1 MMTSFRYRIID
12 WAVICAALLTASRG
26 IDVSVPT
33 SRRAPVNGDVQL
45 VGGSSPA
52 EGRVEVF
59 YNGAWGTVCDDGW
72 EMSDA
77 QIVCKQL
84 GFASANA
91 TRCCAYF
98 GQGTGAIIL
107 DDLACTG
114 DETRIGDCPHRGWEQ
129 HNCAHTEDAGVI
141 CNGKVR
147 LAGSSNPLQGRL
159 EIFHEGQWGT
169 VCDTDW
175 DLKDAKVVCRQ
186 LGYPSAN
193 ASSAA
198 ANGVA
203 TGQILLDSVSCMGDE
218 QGVEYCDHG
227 EWKNVSANCTHS
239 RDAGVTCTRPIRLVG
254 GHGPMEGR
262 VEIFHNGTWGSIC
275 DSSWSFQDAVVV
287 CKQLGGYAAQEA
299 TRGAQYG
306 GGLGP
311 IHMSNVK
318 CAGTEGTLEQC
329 PNSGWGVVGEC
340 THSNDA
346 GVICTPA
353 VRLVDGNSY
362 IEGRVEVFN
371 NGQWGSIC
379 PESWDAKDAA
389 VACRQLG
396 NYPLSEDDCCQP
408 QGVGQGGA
416 GVVLDGVDCV
426 GNETRLQDCLHKPWG
441 NVECAGGQ
449 AAGAKCQ
456 ATVKLVGGSNAM
468 EGNVM
473 VLHEGRWGSICDDN
487 WDINDAKV
495 VCRQLGNFEAV
506 AATCCAKYGQLAE
519 EIILDDVA
527 CQGEEG
533 RIEDCYHATWGAHN
547 CGASESAGVVCRDIR
562 LALDDSS
569 SNLPKGRV
577 EIVHNGVWGRICGT
591 DWDLRDANVLC
602 RQLYNSTAEAIHS
615 FKNGSGPILLSSF
628 QCQGN
633 ETNILN
639 CPHQSWGEYSCEDAD
654 AAVVCRGG
662 LRLAGGRTPL
672 EGRVE
677 VFHDGQWGTV
687 CDDGWD
693 LLDAK
698 VVCTQLG
705 NYEALS
711 AKCCA
716 NFGQGS
722 GPILIDGLACAGDE
736 ELVEECRHEGWGS
749 HNCQHYEDAGVVCTD
764 LRLTHQNG
772 SVSTNLLTGRVEV
785 LSYGEWGAVCGKYW
799 DKKDAEVVCQQLF
812 NTSAMDTRKFY
823 VTSPNQKI
831 NMGEVQCNGSES
843 LLHQC
848 PSASKTFTAQ
858 SCPGG
863 ETAGVLCKDIR
874 LVGGNKRSFGA
885 VELLVDSQWG
895 SICADNWGP
904 NEGTVACK
912 QLGYC
917 GVKGTQKGL
926 QPARTQGSMHFS
938 SMNCTG
944 TESRLRDCQYT
955 HGGYTCNGL
964 VFEAVVECKA
974 ACEWPGP
981 IRHGSFNHNSSRY
994 EPLTT
999 IEVKCD
1005 EGFELIGSK
1014 TLQCVTGCVWSRP
1027 TPECQRISN
1036 CSNGASGKPS
1046 VGAQAGPAGGVML
1059 VIGIIL
1065 GAVVMLLIACVALY
1079 LKGRNKNIGRGNP
1092 ATTSAIWK
1100 PNREFDEMKEPVLS
1114 FSSMKTDG
1122 AGPEEGVGI

>member
-1 MMTSFRYRIID
+1 MTSLRRGNIC
-12 WAVICAALLTASRG
+12 WVAVCAALLTLTRG
-26 IDVSVPT
+26 IDVIAKP
-33 SRRAPVNGDVQL
+33 SRTPSNGDVQL
-45 VGGSSPA
+45 VGGASPA

-72 EMSDA
+72 EMQDA

-84 GFASANA
+84 GFASANS
-91 TRCCAYF
+91 TRCCASF
-98 GQGTGAIIL
+98 GQGTGVIIL

-129 HNCAHTEDAGVI
+129 HNCAHTEDAGVV

-147 LAGSSNPLQGRL
+147 LAGSPNPLQGRL
-159 EIFHEGQWGT
+159 EIFHEGEWGT
-169 VCDTDW
+169 VCDSDW
-175 DLKDAKVVCRQ
+175 DLKDASVVCRQ

-193 ASSAA
+193 SSSNVSFGPASTA
-198 ANGVA
+198 
-203 TGQILLDSVSCMGDE
+203 QILLDRVSCMGDE
-218 QGVEYCDHG
+218 HGVEYCEHG
-227 EWKNVSANCTHS
+227 DWKNVSADCTHS
-239 RDAGVTCTRPIRLVG
+239 RDAGVICTRPIRLVG
-254 GHGPMEGR
+254 GNGPMQGR
-262 VEIFHNGTWGSIC
+262 VEILHNGEWGSVC
-275 DSSWSFQDAVVV
+275 DKGWSFQNAVVV
-287 CKQLGGYAAQEA
+287 CNQLGA
-299 TRGAQYG
+299 TQPRRPQGVPVG
-306 GGLGP
+306 GGVGP
-311 IHMSNVK
+311 THMSFVN
-318 CAGTEGTLEQC
+318 CDGTEATLEQC
-329 PNSGWGVVGEC
+329 SNSGWGNAGEC
-340 THSNDA
+340 GHSNDA

-353 VRLVDGNSY
+353 VRLVGGNTH

-379 PESWDAKDAA
+379 PESWDAKDAE

-396 NYPLSEDDCCQP
+396 NYPLAEGDCCP
-408 QGVGQGGA
+408 QFPADV
-416 GVVLDGVDCV
+416 GVVLDNVVCTGNESRIQDCAHQDWGVVDCS
-426 GNETRLQDCLHKPWG
+426 
-441 NVECAGGQ
+441 GGQ

-456 ATVKLVGGSNAM
+456 ATVQLVGGSHPL
-468 EGNVM
+468 EGNVI
-473 VLHEGRWGSICDDN
+473 VLRNGRWGSICDDN
-487 WDINDAKV
+487 WDINDARV
-495 VCRQLGNFEAV
+495 VCRQLGNYEAV
-506 AATCCAKYGQLAE
+506 AATCCAKYGQVPQ

-533 RIEDCYHATWGAHN
+533 RIEDCYHATWGSHN
-547 CGASESAGVVCRDIR
+547 CGGSESAGVVCREIR

-577 EIVHNGVWGRICGT
+577 EIVYNGVWGRICGT
-591 DWDLRDANVLC
+591 DWDLNDANVLC
-602 RQLYNSTAEAIHS
+602 RQLYNSTAESVHS
-615 FKNGSGPILLSSF
+615 FKNGSGPILLSNFKCTGS
-628 QCQGN
+628 
-633 ETNILN
+633 ESNIFDCTHN
-639 CPHQSWGEYSCEDAD
+639 PWGDYTCDDAD

-716 NFGQGS
+716 NFGQGT
-722 GPILIDGLACAGDE
+722 GPILIDGLACNGNEDLIE
-736 ELVEECRHEGWGS
+736 DCRHEGWGS

-764 LRLTHQNG
+764 LRLTHENG
-772 SVSTNLLTGRVEV
+772 SVSTNTLTGRVEV
-785 LSYGEWGAVCGKYW
+785 LSSSGEWGAICGKYW

-823 VTSPNQKI
+823 LSSPDQLI

-843 LLHQC
+843 LLLQC
-848 PSASKTFTAQ
+848 PRASKPFTAQ
-858 SCPGG
+858 TCPGG

-874 LVGGNKRSFGA
+874 LVSGNQREFGA

-904 NEGTVACK
+904 NEGAVACK

-917 GVKGTQKGL
+917 AAKGTQKGL
-926 QPARTQGSMHFS
+926 QPARTQGKMHFS

-944 TESRLRDCQYT
+944 SESRLRDCVHTY
-955 HGGYTCNGL
+955 GGYTCNGL
-964 VFEAVVECKA
+964 VFEAVVQCKA
-974 ACEWPGP
+974 GCDWPGP
-981 IRHGSFNHNSSRY
+981 IRHGSFSPNRSSY
-994 EPLTT
+994 DPLTT
-999 IEVKCD
+999 IDVKCD
-1005 EGFELIGSK
+1005 AGYELMGSK
-1014 TLQCVTGCVWSRP
+1014 TLQCVTGCDWSRP

-1036 CSNGASGKPS
+1036 CSIGGGGKPS

-1059 VIGIIL
+1059 IIGIIL
-1065 GAVVMLLIACVALY
+1065 GAVVMMLIACVALY

-1100 PNREFDEMKEPVLS
+1100 PKKEFDELKEPVLS
-1114 FSSMKTDG
+1114 FSAMTAGG
-1122 AGPEEGVGI
+1122 AGPEDGMGEDI